1 MLLFGAFQP
10 ALAKTAADYLKEA
23 KALGDSNEAL
33 VIKLAT
39 RALELDPRNAEAY
52 DIRAT
57 AYSRKKR
64 YIEAIAD
71 ANHALRLNPKQAHAY
86 AIRAKAGYLCGEAS
100 NESVVR
106 DVETAVKLDPKV
118 DDGYYLLGVIY
129 SAQKQNK
136 LACAAYDKAK
146 VLKPKDR
153 MLWRFSSAAHSEL
166 GEMDKALA
174 DMSMFVKLAPTDG
187 SGYIS
192 RAGIY
197 QILKQPDK
205 ALADYAKAIEV
216 EPSEYPHRMR
226 RAAYLITLG
235 KHKEAIDDYS
245 AAIKLN
251 DVDEDLFLRRGN
263 EYAVLKKYDKA
274 LADYN
279 EAIAIARN
287 YEAAYRARAKVYHE
301 IGKPDLATK
310 DRAKANELS
319 RRPAEQ
325 KI

>member
-1 MLLFGAFQP
+1 MF
-10 ALAKTAADYLKEA
+10 AKTAADYLKEA
-23 KALGDSNEAL
+23 KALGEANEAL
-33 VIKLAT
+33 VVKLAT
-39 RALELDPRNAEAY
+39 RALEVDPRNAEAY

-57 AYSRKKR
+57 AHARKKR
-64 YIEAIAD
+64 YVEAIAD
-71 ANHALRLNPKQAHAY
+71 ANHAIRLNPKQAHAY
-86 AIRAKAGYLCGEAS
+86 AIRAKAGYLFGESS
-100 NESVVR
+100 NESIVK
-106 DVETAVKLDPKV
+106 DVETAVRLDPKV
-118 DDGYYLLGVIY
+118 DDGYYLMGVML
-129 SAQKQNK
+129 SAQKRNK
-136 LACAAYDKAK
+136 EACAAYDKAK

-153 MLWRFSSAAHSEL
+153 MLWRFSSAAHLEL
-166 GEMDKALA
+166 GEPEKALF

-187 SGYIS
+187 EGYIS

-216 EPSEYPHRMR
+216 EPTEYPYRMR

-235 KHKEAIDDYS
+235 KHKEAIDDYT

-263 EYAVLKKYDKA
+263 EYRALKKYDKA
-274 LADYN
+274 LADFN
-279 EAIAIARN
+279 EAIAISRN
-287 YEAAYRARAKVYHE
+287 YEAAYRARAQVYHE
-301 IGKPDLATK
+301 IGKPDLANR